1 MPIPAD
7 GYMPDGTPVY
17 LKCARGSGKS
27 TLQLE
32 IYRQLCG
39 IPSDEWE
46 QIQKEVERKL
56 YGFQNEDSQD

>member
-1 MPIPAD
+1 MPISAD

-17 LKCARGSGKS
+17 LKCARGNGKS

-56 YGFQNEDSQD
+56 YGFQDEDSQD